1 MSVPTLL
8 SCKELKARLGQPVV
22 VDGSWHMPAAGRDPF
37 KEFKEDGHIPGARY
51 FDIEAIKDMENPLP
65 HMMPSATQF
74 ASQVG
79 ALGISN
85 EDHVV
90 VYDTV
95 GFMSAPRVY
104 WMFKAFG
111 HEKVSVL
118 DGGMKAWRAAGYPV
132 EKGDATIQAKEY
144 NVPTLDMTRIRD
156 YDQVLKIAKAHR
168 NKENPPSLVI
178 DARPAAR
185 FTGVAAEPRKG
196 LSSGHMP
203 GAKNVP
209 LMELFDQ
216 QTGELLADQ
225 HLEEAFRRA
234 GVNVSELKKE
244 SKTSSAKE
252 VILSCGSGVT
262 ASGLYF
268 VLEKLGVQNLAVF
281 DGSWTE
287 YASRPE
293 SIIEKDEQK

>member
-1 MSVPTLL
+1 M
-8 SCKELKARLGQPVV
+8 
-22 VDGSWHMPAAGRDPF
+22 D
-37 KEFKEDGHIPGARY
+37 
-51 FDIEAIKDMENPLP
+51 
-65 HMMPSATQF
+65 
-74 ASQVG
+74 
-79 ALGISN
+79 
-85 EDHVV
+85 
-90 VYDTV
+90 
-95 GFMSAPRVY
+95 
-104 WMFKAFG
+104 
-111 HEKVSVL
+111 
-118 DGGMKAWRAAGYPV
+118 
-132 EKGDATIQAKEY
+132 
-144 NVPTLDMTRIRD
+144 RIRD
-156 YDQVLKIAKAHR
+156 YDQVLKIAKSHKNR
-168 NKENPPSLVI
+168 ENPPSLVI

-203 GAKNVP
+203 GSKNVP

-216 QTGELLADQ
+216 QTGKLLSDQ

-234 GVNVSELKKE
+234 GVDVPSLKN
-244 SKTSSAKE
+244 SDASAIKE

-293 SIIEKDEQK
+293 SIIDKDSQ